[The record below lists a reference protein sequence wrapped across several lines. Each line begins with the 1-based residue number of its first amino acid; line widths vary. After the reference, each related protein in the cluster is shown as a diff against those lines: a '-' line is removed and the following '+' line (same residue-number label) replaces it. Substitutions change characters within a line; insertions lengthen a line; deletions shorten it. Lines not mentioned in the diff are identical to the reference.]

1 MRHLKQGRKLNRRP
15 DIRNAMLKNMLTSL
29 FRYERIEITLP
40 RAKELRML
48 ADRMVTLG
56 KNGTLHARR
65 QALSVITDKEV
76 THKLFSDI
84 AERNRERQ
92 GGYTRIIKTRHRFGD
107 CAPMAFLELVERQQG
122 TVTAAS

>member
-1 MRHLKQGRKLNRRP
+1 MRHLKKGRKLNLRP

-56 KNGTLHARR
+56 KDGSLHSRR
-65 QALSVITDKEV
+65 QALSVMTDKEV

-84 AERNRERQ
+84 AERNRTRN

-107 CAPMAFLELVERQQG
+107 CAPMAFLELVERQA
-122 TVTAAS
+122 TA